1 MHLCSS
7 QGKKTKQTKTTTHKV
22 TLAKPRAKNEVLAH
36 LNKNLVENSVLG
48 EAAEAAR
55 LESTEGGGAAARGL
69 QSRTVAVAAL

>member
-7 QGKKTKQTKTTTHKV
+7 QEKKNKTKTTTHKV

-55 LESTEGGGAAARGL
+55 LESTESGGAATRGL
-69 QSRTVAVAAL
+69 QSRTVRGTAL